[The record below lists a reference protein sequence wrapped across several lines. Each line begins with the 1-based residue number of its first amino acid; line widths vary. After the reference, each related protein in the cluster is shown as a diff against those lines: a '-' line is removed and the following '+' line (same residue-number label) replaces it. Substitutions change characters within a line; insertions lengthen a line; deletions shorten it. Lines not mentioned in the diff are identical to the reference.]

1 MIDMYKG
8 INSSPTDLIPGL
20 TIPILQSVPNQSIP
34 LRSNL
39 TNDLNVNTYET
50 KIYSNTSI
58 LYKNFLDWDKVFM
71 IKLPEQLSALPALV
85 TNDGKI
91 CINMTAAT
99 VHQNLAKHTIVVE
112 DPNDFAACVLYGL
125 NMVILLTKNDP
136 TLLSSAFHGIVDFI
150 YSLLTRIYA
159 HDIDFTKIEEQD
171 IANMYCAVAKMVI
184 INYLGLEG
192 SNVNG
197 VARTLTHYFFTHDT
211 RSKISYDPS
220 ILPITPD
227 IEINTW
233 NSLFEY
239 FNTQSI
245 LPSTSLEDFR
255 NGVIRSLGLTS
266 LLCMS
271 NGLSFASML
280 LTCRLP
286 SNIFNQNVI
295 KVRPAAT
302 NDLFSNVLHVLT
314 KEQMKQREKEKLGGL
329 LSGN

>member
-1 MIDMYKG
+1 MYKG
-8 INSSPTDLIPGL
+8 INSSPTDLVPGL
-20 TIPILQSVPNQSIP
+20 TIPIIQSVPNQSIP
-34 LRSNL
+34 LRSNF
-39 TNDLNVNTYET
+39 TADVNFNAYESR
-50 KIYSNTSI
+50 IYSNTSI
-58 LYKNFLDWDKVFM
+58 LYKNFLDWEKVFI
-71 IKLPEQLSALPALV
+71 IKLPTQLSALPALI

-91 CINMTAAT
+91 CLNMTAAS
-99 VHQNLAKHTIVVE
+99 VHQNLAKQTIVID
-112 DPNDFAACVLYGL
+112 DPNDFSASVLYGL
-125 NMVILLTKNDP
+125 NMIILMTKNDP

-150 YSLLTRIYA
+150 YSLLTRVYVKE
-159 HDIDFTKIEEQD
+159 IDFTRINDQD
-171 IANMYCAVAKMVI
+171 IANMYCAIAKMVI

-197 VARTLTHYFFTHDT
+197 TARTLTHYFFTHDT
-211 RSKISYDPS
+211 RGKINYDTS
-220 ILPITPD
+220 LLPITPD

-245 LPSTSLEDFR
+245 LPSTSLDDFR
-255 NGVIRSLGLTS
+255 NKVVQQLGLTS

-286 SNIFNQNVI
+286 SNIFNQGVI
-295 KVRPAAT
+295 KVKPSAT
-302 NDLFSNVLHVLT
+302 NNLFSSVLHVLT
-314 KEQMKQREKEKLGGL
+314 KEQMKQREKEKMGGL

>member
-125 NMVILLTKNDP
+125 NMIVLLTKNDP

-150 YSLLTRIYA
+150 YSLLTRVYA

-239 FNTQSI
+239 FNIYSI
-245 LPSTSLEDFR
+245 TRTFIIIYCHSKDH
-255 NGVIRSLGLTS
+255 LTF
-266 LLCMS
+266 LFLFV
-271 NGLSFASML
+271 SF
-280 LTCRLP
+280 
-286 SNIFNQNVI
+286 
-295 KVRPAAT
+295 
-302 NDLFSNVLHVLT
+302 VL
-314 KEQMKQREKEKLGGL
+314 
-329 LSGN
+329 

>member
-1 MIDMYKG
+1 MYRG
-8 INSSPTDLIPGL
+8 INSSPTDLVPGL

-34 LRSNL
+34 LRSNI
-39 TNDLNVNTYET
+39 TSDMNFNIYET

-71 IKLPEQLSALPALV
+71 IKLPTQLAALPALI
-85 TNDGKI
+85 TTDGKI
-91 CINMTAAT
+91 CLNMTAAS
-99 VHQNLAKHTIVVE
+99 VHHNLAKQNIVVE
-112 DPNDFAACVLYGL
+112 DPNDFAASVLYGL
-125 NMVILLTKNDP
+125 NMILLMTKNDP

-150 YSLLTRIYA
+150 YSLLSRVYA
-159 HDIDFTKIEEQD
+159 REIDFTKINDQD

-197 VARTLTHYFFTHDT
+197 TARTLTHYFFTHDT
-211 RSKISYDPS
+211 RGKINYDTAL
-220 ILPITPD
+220 LPITPD

-233 NSLFEY
+233 DSLFEY

-245 LPSTSLEDFR
+245 LPSTSLSDFR
-255 NGVIRSLGLTS
+255 DKVIQALGLTA

-295 KVRPAAT
+295 KVKPSAT

-314 KEQMKQREKEKLGGL
+314 KEQMQQREKEKMGGL
-329 LSGN
+329 LSGY

>member
-1 MIDMYKG
+1 MYKG
-8 INSSPTDLIPGL
+8 INSSPTDLVPGL

-34 LRSNL
+34 LRSNF
-39 TNDLNVNTYET
+39 TADVNFNAYESR
-50 KIYSNTSI
+50 IYSNTSI
-58 LYKNFLDWDKVFM
+58 LYKNFLDWEKVFI
-71 IKLPEQLSALPALV
+71 IKLPTQLSALPALI

-91 CINMTAAT
+91 CLNMIAAS
-99 VHQNLAKHTIVVE
+99 VHQNLAKQTIVID
-112 DPNDFAACVLYGL
+112 DPNDFAASVLYGL
-125 NMVILLTKNDP
+125 NMIILMTKNDP

-150 YSLLTRIYA
+150 YSLLTRVYVKE
-159 HDIDFTKIEEQD
+159 IDFTRINDQD
-171 IANMYCAVAKMVI
+171 IANMYCAIAKMVI

-197 VARTLTHYFFTHDT
+197 TARTLTHYFFTHDT
-211 RSKISYDPS
+211 RGKINYDTS
-220 ILPITPD
+220 LLPITPD

-245 LPSTSLEDFR
+245 LPSTSLDDFR
-255 NGVIRSLGLTS
+255 NKVVQQLGLTS

-286 SNIFNQNVI
+286 SNIFNQGVI
-295 KVRPAAT
+295 KVKPSAT
-302 NDLFSNVLHVLT
+302 NNLFSSVLHVLT
-314 KEQMKQREKEKLGGL
+314 KEQMKQREKEKMGGL

>member
-1 MIDMYKG
+1 MYKG

-34 LRSNL
+34 LRSNFS
-39 TNDLNVNTYET
+39 TDVNFNIYES

-58 LYKNFLDWDKVFM
+58 LYKNFLNWEKVFM
-71 IKLPEQLSALPALV
+71 IKLPNQLSALPALI

-91 CINMTAAT
+91 CLNMTAAT
-99 VHQNLAKHTIVVE
+99 IHQNLAKQTIVIE
-112 DPNDFAACVLYGL
+112 DANDFSASVLYGL
-125 NMVILLTKNDP
+125 NMIILLTKNDP

-159 HDIDFTKIEEQD
+159 REIDFSKIEEQD

-192 SNVNG
+192 TNVNG

-211 RSKISYDPS
+211 RGKINYDTAL
-220 ILPITPD
+220 LPITPD

-233 NSLFEY
+233 NSMFEY

-245 LPSTSLEDFR
+245 LPSTSLSDFR
-255 NGVIRSLGLTS
+255 DKVIQQLGLTG

-271 NGLSFASML
+271 NGLSFASMS

-295 KVRPAAT
+295 KVKPQAT

-314 KEQMKQREKEKLGGL
+314 KEQMKQRETEKIGGL
-329 LSGN
+329 LNGY

>member
-1 MIDMYKG
+1 MYKG
-8 INSSPTDLIPGL
+8 INSSPTDLVPGL

-34 LRSNL
+34 LRSNF
-39 TNDLNVNTYET
+39 TADVNFNAYESR
-50 KIYSNTSI
+50 IYSNTSI
-58 LYKNFLDWDKVFM
+58 LYKNFLDWEKVFI
-71 IKLPEQLSALPALV
+71 IKLPTQLSALPALI

-91 CINMTAAT
+91 CLNMTAAS
-99 VHQNLAKHTIVVE
+99 VHQNLAKQTIVID
-112 DPNDFAACVLYGL
+112 DPNDFAASVLYGL
-125 NMVILLTKNDP
+125 NMIILMTKNDP

-150 YSLLTRIYA
+150 YSLLTRVYVKE
-159 HDIDFTKIEEQD
+159 IDFTRINDQD
-171 IANMYCAVAKMVI
+171 IANMYCAIAKMVI

-197 VARTLTHYFFTHDT
+197 TARTLTHYFFTHDT
-211 RSKISYDPS
+211 RGKINYDTS
-220 ILPITPD
+220 LLPITPD

-245 LPSTSLEDFR
+245 LPSTSLDDFR
-255 NGVIRSLGLTS
+255 NKVVQQLGLTS

-286 SNIFNQNVI
+286 SNIFNQGVI
-295 KVRPAAT
+295 KVKPSAT
-302 NDLFSNVLHVLT
+302 NNLFSSVLHVLT
-314 KEQMKQREKEKLGGL
+314 KEQMKQREKEKIGGL